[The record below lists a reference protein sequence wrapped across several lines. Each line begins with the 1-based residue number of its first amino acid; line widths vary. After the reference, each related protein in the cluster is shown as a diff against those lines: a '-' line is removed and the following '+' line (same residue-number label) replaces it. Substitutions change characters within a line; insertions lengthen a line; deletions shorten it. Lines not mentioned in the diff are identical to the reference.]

1 MGRFKLRSGEWFE
14 RRDEV
19 GVRHR
24 SALSTLGF
32 DPQFAAGKP
41 IIGICNPSSELNN
54 CEMGLKELV
63 EPVKRGVAQAGGI
76 ALEFPTMGLGAEFL
90 KPSDLPYRN
99 PGFNGH

>member
-1 MGRFKLRSGEWFE
+1 MGRIKLRSGEWFE

-24 SALSTLGF
+24 STLSTLGF

-63 EPVKRGVAQAGGI
+63 DPVKRGVAHAAGS
-76 ALEFPTMGLGAEFL
+76 ALELATIGRAAKMLT
-90 KPSDLPYRN
+90 PSDLPYRTK
-99 PGFNGH
+99 